1 MRKTIA
7 RTPPSRASGGTTLL
21 YWIIAAAV
29 LAAACAGLACLCVR
43 LRRRAAG
50 LAQQLNDGEAMRREL
65 RALQEIN
72 ARRLQDAGS
81 LRRALQSAQDHAAA
95 LKESMDDLR
104 SQLRYADQRA
114 QSAEARRI
122 AADRDA
128 AAANMRATLLENQL
142 DRLQKEQAEQ
152 EQIYQDILREREDE
166 LSRLREAHRPRTRR
180 KAEVLDQQI
189 SLDELLGGADPSRP
203 NA

>member
-1 MRKTIA
+1 M
-7 RTPPSRASGGTTLL
+7 L

-43 LRRRAAG
+43 LRRQAAG
-50 LAQQLNDGEAMRREL
+50 LAQQLNDDEAMRREL

-128 AAANMRATLLENQL
+128 AAANMRATLL
-142 DRLQKEQAEQ
+142 
-152 EQIYQDILREREDE
+152 
-166 LSRLREAHRPRTRR
+166 
-180 KAEVLDQQI
+180 
-189 SLDELLGGADPSRP
+189 
-203 NA
+203 

>member
-1 MRKTIA
+1 MKKTIA

-166 LSRLREAHRPRTRR
+166 LARLRETHRPRARR
-180 KAEVLDQQI
+180 KAEALDQQI
-189 SLDELLGGADPSRP
+189 SLDELLGGVDSSRP